1 MSEKDR
7 ASKFKNCF
15 SKCWNEEY
23 PGNRAKIDRQ
33 WRNNRDWTK
42 YMLGKYSKKLGKP
55 NCDAFLNK
63 VCKEFIP
70 FIQDAIQDAPELE
83 YWLEWYTVDA
93 CIVEKCRGSNWCLT
107 SHWYLILEHENGAK
121 LEEEM
126 WKLLHF
132 KALLKVLIAYDYF
145 DDEKEQ
151 DESKKNWL
159 DGPDGK
165 IKQLNDMNR
174 SAYEVHP
181 ESDDTEY
188 LLIVGNRK
196 KRAWKDG
203 DEEGALR
210 WRFWRATPNTDFQEI
225 TDNDDKDVA
234 GATAG

>member
-23 PGNRAKIDRQ
+23 PGNRAEIDRQ
-33 WRNNRDWTK
+33 SRKRGEWTK
-42 YMLGKYSKKLGKP
+42 FMLGKYSKELKGPENTFLKRV
-55 NCDAFLNK
+55 CDN
-63 VCKEFIP
+63 
-70 FIQDAIQDAPELE
+70 FIQNAIQNPKLE

-93 CIVEKCRGSNWCLT
+93 CIVEKDRGEAGSEWCLK
-107 SHWYLILEHENGAK
+107 SHWHVILEHENETM

-132 KALLKVLIAYDYF
+132 KAPLKVLIAYDYF

-174 SAYEVHP
+174 SAYAVHP